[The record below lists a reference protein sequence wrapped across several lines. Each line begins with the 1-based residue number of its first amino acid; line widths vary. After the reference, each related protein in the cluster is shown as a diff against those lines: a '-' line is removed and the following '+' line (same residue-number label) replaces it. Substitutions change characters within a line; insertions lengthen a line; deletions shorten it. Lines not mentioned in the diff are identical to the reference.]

1 MIVAFDV
8 WLLGFLS
15 TWRSA
20 VGDLL
25 FSAITWTGSLWLLL
39 PLSILIGV
47 FRQQALV
54 PLSILAAAVASHLLK
69 LSVARARPDLH
80 EVLVTMPADLSFPSA
95 HSAQAAAC
103 AAALVLAVPSLRRAS
118 LLFLLVVW
126 VLVVGISRLY
136 LQVHWPSDVLA
147 GWAIGILCAVC
158 VRQEFHGHAPERV

>member
-8 WLLGFLS
+8 WLLGFFS
-15 TWRSA
+15 AWRSA
-20 VGDLL
+20 AGDLL

-39 PLSILIGV
+39 PFSLLIGV

-54 PLSILAAAVASHLLK
+54 PLSILAAAVVSHSLK
-69 LSVARARPDLH
+69 LIVARARPELH
-80 EVLVTMPADLSFPSA
+80 EVLGTMPADLSFPSA

-103 AAALVLAVPSLRRAS
+103 AAALVLTVPALRQAS
-118 LLFLLVVW
+118 LLPLLVVW

-158 VRQEFHGHAPERV
+158 VSHALRSRAPERA

>member
-8 WLLGFLS
+8 WLLGFFS
-15 TWRSA
+15 AWRSA
-20 VGDLL
+20 AGDLL

-39 PLSILIGV
+39 PFSLLIGV

-54 PLSILAAAVASHLLK
+54 PLSILTAAVASHSLK
-69 LSVARARPDLH
+69 LIVARARPELH
-80 EVLVTMPADLSFPSA
+80 EVLGTMPADLSFPSA

-103 AAALVLAVPSLRRAS
+103 AAALVLTVPALRQAS
-118 LLFLLVVW
+118 LLPLLVVW

-158 VRQEFHGHAPERV
+158 VSHALRSRAPERA

>member
-8 WLLGFLS
+8 WLLGFFS
-15 TWRSA
+15 AWRSA
-20 VGDLL
+20 AGDLL

-39 PLSILIGV
+39 PLSLLIAV

-54 PLSILAAAVASHLLK
+54 ALSILAAAVASHLLK
-69 LSVARARPDLH
+69 LSVARARPELH
-80 EVLVTMPADLSFPSA
+80 EVLGTMPTDLSFPSA

-103 AAALVLAVPSLRRAS
+103 AAALVLTVPALRRAS
-118 LLFLLVVW
+118 LLPLLVVW
-126 VLVVGISRLY
+126 AIVVGISRLY

-158 VRQEFHGHAPERV
+158 VSHALRSRAPERA